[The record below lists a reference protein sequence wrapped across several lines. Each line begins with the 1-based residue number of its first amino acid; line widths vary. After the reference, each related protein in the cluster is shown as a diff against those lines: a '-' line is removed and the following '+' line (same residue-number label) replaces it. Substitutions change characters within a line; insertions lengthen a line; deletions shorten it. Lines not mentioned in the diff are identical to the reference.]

1 MTLVGMGG
9 LINEKDLN
17 KALDTCF
24 SEFIGIGYDRM
35 TNRDL
40 DILLKENRGK
50 EIREEIEPEYPEIYW
65 MPDPLLKMS
74 LEGINY
80 FSTLKGKPVER
91 LDDV

>member
-9 LINEKDLN
+9 LVNEKDLN

-50 EIREEIEPEYPEIYW
+50 EIREEIDQNI
-65 MPDPLLKMS
+65 LKFIVC
-74 LEGINY
+74 L
-80 FSTLKGKPVER
+80 TLCGKWV
-91 LDDV
+91 